1 VTLAMVISYG
11 SCLVVFVSTEIV
23 LASSSVSPNIYGAE
37 EAARCISKIHTPYML
52 SNFLLASN
60 TGTST
65 PYHLWFLGCSCCPAA
80 LPGLPT
86 RSRAGTFFGTPP
98 PHDQVLVVIVLILGL
113 VRESV
118 GVVVLLLALSL
129 LARSTHVL
137 RPSNHNYSDSCLLPT
152 TTTSYSG

>member
-1 VTLAMVISYG
+1 
-11 SCLVVFVSTEIV
+11 VSTEIV
-23 LASSSVSPNIYGAE
+23 LASSSVSPNIYAAE
-37 EAARCISKIHTPYML
+37 EAARCISKIHTPYTL

-60 TGTST
+60 TVTST

-80 LPGLPT
+80 LLVSLLGAE
-86 RSRAGTFFGTPP
+86 RGHCFFGTPP

-118 GVVVLLLALSL
+118 GVVVLLFALSL

-152 TTTSYSG
+152 TTTSYSGS